1 MTATAAKIREGGEM
15 RFPTSEEENE
25 LTGIKCGFLWMEA
38 EVTDFSSII
47 YEEKP
52 EKVCCIK
59 SILVR
64 CEMRKG

>member
-52 EKVCCIK
+52 K
-59 SILVR
+59 SLLYKIDS
-64 CEMRKG
+64 CEM